1 MLCGRLAWIEGCED
15 HSQSL
20 GPSAVRHY
28 NEKGNLDEMIF
39 EGIKEQIAPKAWTE
53 FQEILIKC
61 LEDEDWDD
69 RPDASDVVTKLK
81 KALQFQEDYEIW
93 EPKLPKDYGEIIR
106 MSKHPKICNNT
117 KIKKDLYD
125 MLVKG
130 ILVQD
135 GKVLFSLGS
144 NGERNEM
151 ISARMFSY
159 KNTSYKWQSV
169 PESRFRKAAEMFDIS
184 KLKIKIKIKSQ
195 FLSPGVNYGAYIV
208 FKFCDA
214 RKFSSKPMYVNL
226 KYKKGRENVHAYFA
240 TWRDDKWMMI
250 ELCRFLSEK
259 KDTNFEVVLESFS
272 RYYCGNYPIYVEGI
286 EFRVIDNVM
295 KNEEREIVQ
304 QILKSNSN
312 KNQLL
317 SVNEIGEKEH
327 LMLSAMEVL
336 YDSSNSKYF
345 HLQSSAESRL
355 GWESSLFVY
364 GLVKSKRAPS

>member
-1 MLCGRLAWIEGCED
+1 
-15 HSQSL
+15 
-20 GPSAVRHY
+20 
-28 NEKGNLDEMIF
+28 
-39 EGIKEQIAPKAWTE
+39 
-53 FQEILIKC
+53 
-61 LEDEDWDD
+61 
-69 RPDASDVVTKLK
+69 
-81 KALQFQEDYEIW
+81 
-93 EPKLPKDYGEIIR
+93 
-106 MSKHPKICNNT
+106 MSKYPKICNNT

-169 PESRFRKAAEMFDIS
+169 PESRFRKVAEMFDIS
-184 KLKIKIKIKSQ
+184 KLKIKIKIKS
-195 FLSPGVNYGAYIV
+195 
-208 FKFCDA
+208 
-214 RKFSSKPMYVNL
+214 
-226 KYKKGRENVHAYFA
+226 
-240 TWRDDKWMMI
+240 
-250 ELCRFLSEK
+250 
-259 KDTNFEVVLESFS
+259 
-272 RYYCGNYPIYVEGI
+272 I

-295 KNEEREIVQ
+295 KNEEREKVQ

-312 KNQLL
+312 KDQLL
-317 SVNEIGEKEH
+317 SVNEIVEKEH

-345 HLQSSAESRL
+345 HLQSSAESRQ

-364 GLVKSKRAPS
+364 VLVKSKRVPS